1 MTTTFP
7 MTLPFSEALTRA
19 DSPAWWADTRRLAL
33 DSFLHAD
40 FPTTRQEEWK
50 YTPLAHLERLNL
62 HIPAPTAEHP
72 RPPSY
77 PGQVLA
83 FLNDAQL
90 GHGVYHGD
98 YEYDEIVSSLQRV
111 ADSDIVRRHLGTL
124 AGDSALVNLNNALWR
139 DGAHVLIA
147 ADSRVKVPIFLAYLA
162 DEAEAMLYP
171 RSLIVLEAGSEAVLV
186 EHYRGHTDAPYWRN
200 AVSEIVLEEG
210 ARLTHIRVL
219 DEGASATHTGLTAVR
234 LGRDSLY
241 RVLHIG
247 LGGALAR
254 HDLNVELAGD
264 GAEVRIDALN
274 LAGTGRESGVPIRDL
289 HLRVEHRAADTL
301 SRVHY
306 RGLID
311 GHSRGVFDGRVV
323 VHPDARRTDAHQLCR
338 SLLLSPQAEAD
349 VKPQL
354 EIHADDVKCGHGAS
368 VGYLDDAALFYLRS
382 RGIASPDAR
391 RLLMQA
397 FAGEALGLLD
407 ETGLKDWIM
416 PSLLAR
422 LPGAKEEL
430 T

>member
-1 MTTTFP
+1 MTMTFP
-7 MTLPFSEALTRA
+7 FTEALTRV
-19 DSPAWWADTRRLAL
+19 DTPSWWMDTRRSAL
-33 DSFLHAD
+33 DSFLRAD
-40 FPTTRQEEWK
+40 FPGTSQEEWK
-50 YTPLAHLERLNL
+50 YTPLAQLERLNL
-62 HIPAPTAEHP
+62 HIPAPIAEHP
-72 RPPSY
+72 RPPKY

-111 ADSDIVRRHLGTL
+111 AESDVVRRHLGTL
-124 AGDSALVNLNNALWR
+124 AGASALVNLNNALWR
-139 DGAHVLIA
+139 DGAHVLVA
-147 ADSRVKVPIFLAYLA
+147 ADTRTKVPIFLVHLA

-171 RSLIVLEAGSEAVLV
+171 RDLIVLEAGSEAVLV
-186 EHYRGHTDAPYWRN
+186 EHYLGRTQAPYWRN

-219 DEGASATHTGLTAVR
+219 EEGAAATHTGLTAVR

-254 HDLNVELAGD
+254 HDMKIELAGA

-274 LAGTGRESGVPIRDL
+274 LAGRESGVPIHDL
-289 HLRVEHRAADTL
+289 QLRVDHRVADTR
-301 SRVHY
+301 SRIHY

-311 GHSRGVFDGRVV
+311 GRSRGVFDGRVV
-323 VHPDARRTDAHQLCR
+323 VHPGARGSDAHMLCR

-368 VGYLDDAALFYLRS
+368 VGSLDDDALFYLRS
-382 RGIASPDAR
+382 RGISHADAR
-391 RLLMQA
+391 RLLMEA
-397 FAGEALGLLD
+397 FTAEALGLLD

-422 LPGAKEEL
+422 LPGAKEEQA
-430 T
+430 